1 MHMLIQIDWDPDIW
15 KSITNKINRDR
26 IYPISILI
34 KLSLK
39 CLDQFELAPYGKFDG
54 LGSIA
59 IKRIDDLARVHSVKF
74 KIVWEIFKVTVN
86 L

>member
-1 MHMLIQIDWDPDIW
+1 MRSRYLEIDY
-15 KSITNKINRDR
+15 KLNQSRSNLSNINHNQ
-26 IYPISILI
+26 
-34 KLSLK
+34 LSLK
-39 CLDQFELAPYGKFDG
+39 CLDWFELAPYGKFDG
-54 LGSIA
+54 IGSIA